1 MLDKFLIKHSAPTL
15 AGLKTA
21 NLFWYPWKSQERP
34 GEDLAEWKK
43 IFREKG
49 LDLQVLKV
57 NKDRALLYVY
67 RVSNLERD
75 LNREKTRKMLAA
87 EGYQAFS
94 PEGAVETLKQRL
106 AQGEN
111 FPHEIGLFL
120 GYPEEDVEGFIA
132 NQGKNCKCSGCWKVY
147 CNECDARKIF
157 CKYKKCEA
165 VYERLFLQGRSVTQ
179 LIVSA

>member
-21 NLFWYPWKSQERP
+21 NLFWYPWKSQEKP
-34 GEDLAEWKK
+34 GEDLEEWKR
-43 IFREKG
+43 IFQEKG

-67 RVSNLERD
+67 RISNLERD

-87 EGYQAFS
+87 EGYQSFS
-94 PEGAVETLKQRL
+94 PEEAVKTLKQRL
-106 AQGEN
+106 AGGEN

-147 CNECDARKIF
+147 CNECDARRTF

-165 VYERLFLQGRSVTQ
+165 VYERLFLQGRPVIQ